1 MYHEKWHFKALVLF
15 TPIYVVDAKIIFI
28 YNFGDP
34 LSTSSLDDAVDNKF
48 SSDSR
53 ICRRML

>member
-53 ICRRML
+53 ICR